1 MGIAGG
7 GADGCTAVVALLRGD
22 SIIVA
27 NLGDS
32 MAYLGRNKGDDFL
45 SIPLQS
51 AVHKCWNVG
60 EKERILKTGVRVDN
74 GRVNGILEVSRSF
87 GDIPFKKYG
96 VLCVPEFMK
105 FKVTPEDEFVVLG
118 CDGFWGCWSEEDALQ
133 MTKDLL
139 DQGKMTD
146 TDLRTTCADL
156 VRHVVEDRQAQDN
169 VSALLI
175 ELVH

>member
-1 MGIAGG
+1 MG
-7 GADGCTAVVALLRGD
+7 
-22 SIIVA
+22 
-27 NLGDS
+27 GDS
-32 MAYLGRNKGDDFL
+32 MAFLGRESAGEL
-45 SIPLQS
+45 QCIPLQGP
-51 AVHKCWNVG
+51 VHKCWNVG
-60 EKERILKTGVRVDN
+60 EKNRILKTGVRVDN

-105 FKVTPEDEFVVLG
+105 FRVTEEDEFVLLG
-118 CDGFWGCWSEEDALQ
+118 CDGLWGSWSEEDALQ

-139 DQGKMTD
+139 DRGKMTD
-146 TDLRTTCADL
+146 TDLRTTCTDL